1 MLYMKKHIIV
11 YIICFFIVCT
21 FLLFGKNSEKHNNNC
36 LEDKSYKNN
45 NFLGNVSII
54 DAIKKFEKIKYFEEE
69 REVIED
75 TARYIVVFK
84 TNRFKRPRL
93 IKYKNVFIKP
103 KFRVQSARSIIGDE
117 GFANI

>member
-1 MLYMKKHIIV
+1 MKKHIV
-11 YIICFFIVCT
+11 VSLICFLIACT
-21 FLLFGKNSEKHNNNC
+21 FLFFGKYSTEQHATHKEYKIYQNNNL
-36 LEDKSYKNN
+36 LE
-45 NFLGNVSII
+45 NVSII
-54 DAIKKFEKIKYFEEE
+54 DVIKKFEKIKYFEEE

-93 IKYKNVFIKP
+93 IKYKKVFIKP